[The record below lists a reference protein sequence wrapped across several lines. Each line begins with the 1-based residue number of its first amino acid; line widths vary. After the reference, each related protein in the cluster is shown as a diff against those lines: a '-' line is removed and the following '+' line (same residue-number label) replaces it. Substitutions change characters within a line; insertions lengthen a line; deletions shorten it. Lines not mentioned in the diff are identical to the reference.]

1 MKKLLLLITF
11 IPVIVLSSC
20 DNIFFSKSSP
30 TEDIAEE
37 KQLLFFSDDD
47 NIDREAVYYEALLDI
62 KKDYPEKIEKMQIYS
77 EKKDHKLYNVDT
89 YPTLL
94 VVDKEEVVVH
104 IEGAVFSKE
113 EILESISNALSKE

>member
-30 TEDIAEE
+30 TEDITQD
-37 KQLLFFSDDD
+37 KQLLFFSDDN

-62 KKDYPEKIEKMQIYS
+62 KKEYPKKIEEMQIYS

-89 YPTLL
+89 YPSLL
-94 VVDKEEVVVH
+94 VVDKEEILVH
-104 IEGAVFSKE
+104 IEGAVLSKE